1 MKKKILSL
9 ALVAMSF
16 VTFSSMAQ
24 TATSTADGNKK
35 ERMCREKADC
45 QQKRECRN
53 PFAGLNLTEA
63 QQAKLKELNDHRKTE
78 KLEAA
83 KARKESKQRLDSTRI
98 ADRRASKKAYLEEV
112 KAIIGPDQYV
122 MFLENFYVN
131 GGNSNKAAMSRGKAA
146 KAREDKAFRSGR
158 HDKAVNRHHASA
170 KSAKAAKS
178 AKSTTTTDANANS

>member
-35 ERMCREKADC
+35 ERVCREKADC

-63 QQAKLKELNDHRKTE
+63 QQAKLKELNDHRKNR
-78 KLEAA
+78 KAGSSKSKKRVEAA
-83 KARKESKQRLDSTRI
+83 TRLHAHCRPPRLKEGI
-98 ADRRASKKAYLEEV
+98 
-112 KAIIGPDQYV
+112 P
-122 MFLENFYVN
+122 
-131 GGNSNKAAMSRGKAA
+131 
-146 KAREDKAFRSGR
+146 
-158 HDKAVNRHHASA
+158 
-170 KSAKAAKS
+170 
-178 AKSTTTTDANANS
+178 

>member
-24 TATSTADGNKK
+24 TATSAADSNKK
-35 ERMCREKADC
+35 ENVCREKADC

-63 QQAKLKELNDHRKTE
+63 QQAKLKELNDRRKTE

-83 KARKESKQRLDSTRI
+83 KARKESKQRLDSTRV

-131 GGNSNKAAMSRGKAA
+131 GGNGNKISMSRGKAA
-146 KAREDKAFRSGR
+146 KAHGDKAFRSGR

>member
-45 QQKRECRN
+45 QQKRECCN
-53 PFAGLNLTEA
+53 PFAGLNLSEA

-122 MFLENFYVN
+122 IFLENIVLN
-131 GGNSNKAAMSRGKAA
+131 NPQGKGHSVMPG
-146 KAREDKAFRSGR
+146 KMGR
-158 HDKAVNRHHASA
+158 HGDKVMRQGDRMKKDGRHQHRGDGQRPQQAPTN
-170 KSAKAAKS
+170 K
-178 AKSTTTTDANANS
+178 

>member
-45 QQKRECRN
+45 QQKRECCN
-53 PFAGLNLTEA
+53 PFAGLNLSEA
-63 QQAKLKELNDHRKTE
+63 QQAKLNDHRKTE

-131 GGNSNKAAMSRGKAA
+131 GGNSNKTAMSRGKAA

>member
-35 ERMCREKADC
+35 ERVCREKADC

-53 PFAGLNLTEA
+53 PFAGLNRTEA

-158 HDKAVNRHHASA
+158 HKAVNRHHASA